1 MCRLALK
8 TAWLFLA
15 AILLLSVSGC
25 GGSSGTSSPPPAAFS
40 ITLATNDLIYNPFDG
55 YIYASVP
62 SREGLNGNSV
72 ALIDPVSGAVGPF
85 IPVGSEPGKLALSAD
100 GSYLYVALDGSAE
113 VRRVDL
119 LPATPVADI
128 RFSLGSDPTYGPYY
142 VDDMAVLPNDPNA
155 VAVSRKVLGATPR
168 HAGVAVYDGGA
179 IRPTV
184 TPDITGSNVITFAGS
199 PTTLYGYNNETSPFG
214 FYRMAVDASGVTVI
228 DETQSLIS
236 GVDVDIT
243 SDGTLI
249 YATSGQVVDPRPVT
263 PSLVATIPGM
273 GATTLVVPD
282 PVGRL
287 IFYLTGSIP
296 TIYSYDLDTYV
307 LLGSSDVLG
316 ISGARSSLIDLGTG
330 LAFRTDT
337 DQVVVLPNAVLP
349 Y

>member
-1 MCRLALK
+1 MRRLLK

-15 AILLLSVSGC
+15 TILLLSVSGC
-25 GGSSGTSSPPPAAFS
+25 GSSGTSSPPAAFS
-40 ITLATNDLIYNPFDG
+40 ISLATNDLVYNPVDG

-72 ALIDPVSGAVGPF
+72 ALIDPVSGAVGPYIF
-85 IPVGSEPGKLALSAD
+85 VGSEPGKLALSAD

-142 VDDMAVLPNDPNA
+142 VDDMAVLPNNA
-155 VAVSRKVLGATPR
+155 AALAVSRKVLGATPR
-168 HAGVAVYDGGA
+168 HAGVAVYDDGV

-184 TPDITGSNVITFAGS
+184 TPDVTGSNVITFAGS
-199 PTTLYGYNNETSPFG
+199 LTTLYGYNNETSPFG
-214 FYRMAVDASGVTVI
+214 FYRMAIDASGVTVT
-228 DETQSLIS
+228 DMTTGLLS
-236 GVDVDIT
+236 GAGVDIT
-243 SDGTLI
+243 SDGTYV
-249 YATSGQVVDPRPVT
+249 YATSGQVLDPRPVT

-282 PVGRL
+282 PVGRI
-287 IFYLTGSIP
+287 IFYLTGTAP

-316 ISGARSSLIDLGTG
+316 VSGTRSSLIDLGSG